1 MSGWARHPPLSG
13 RTEGG
18 AAHSNLSAGAAQ
30 ATNQP
35 DASYTR
41 FIRSTAISTRSGVAG
56 ASSLG
61 QTL

>member
-1 MSGWARHPPLSG
+1 MWAWHPPLSG

-18 AAHSNLSAGAAQ
+18 ATRSAHPAQ
-30 ATNQP
+30 TTNQP
-35 DASYTR
+35 DAFYTR